1 MSTRMQKSPRRLSL
15 SLVNNVSC
23 FQAISEV
30 KKTASKLAQAL
41 RRCTEIGTLLC
52 LIYKG
57 EWKVKNPHSLFPHLV
72 ILSPYLLTAGGLLPQ

>member
-1 MSTRMQKSPRRLSL
+1 
-15 SLVNNVSC
+15 
-23 FQAISEV
+23 V